1 MKKLVFLIAL
11 IALPVL
17 SFGQNTSKETVKLND
32 AIIIKAVTIQQIT
45 EDKAAFAILSRNEVT
60 DLNYK
65 KSIELISIK
74 AFRKS
79 LQIRTKEVKTC

>member
-1 MKKLVFLIAL
+1 MKKLVSLIAL
-11 IALPVL
+11 ITLPVL
-17 SFGQNTSKETVKLND
+17 SFGQNTSKVTVKLND

-45 EDKAAFAILSRNEVT
+45 EDKAAFAILSKNEVT